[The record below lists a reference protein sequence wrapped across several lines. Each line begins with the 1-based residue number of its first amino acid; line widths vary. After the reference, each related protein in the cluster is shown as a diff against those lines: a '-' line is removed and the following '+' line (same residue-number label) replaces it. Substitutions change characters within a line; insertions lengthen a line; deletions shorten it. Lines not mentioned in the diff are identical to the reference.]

1 MAFITQHP
9 ASLSTSVYQM
19 LFLICHNQLHALEL
33 LTFMAYHEKKRLN
46 NMRMMC
52 KEASWQQFRAI
63 VHYSV
68 ISGFHHGI
76 NDIFAVLR
84 CYAV

>member
-1 MAFITQHP
+1 
-9 ASLSTSVYQM
+9 
-19 LFLICHNQLHALEL
+19 
-33 LTFMAYHEKKRLN
+33 MAYHEKKRLN

-52 KEASWQQFRAI
+52 KEASWQQFRAT

-76 NDIFAVLR
+76 NEIVAVLG

>member
-1 MAFITQHP
+1 MGFITQHP

-46 NMRMMC
+46 NMSMMC
-52 KEASWQQFRAI
+52 KEATWQQFRAI

-76 NDIFAVLR
+76 NEIFAVLG
-84 CYAV
+84 CYEV